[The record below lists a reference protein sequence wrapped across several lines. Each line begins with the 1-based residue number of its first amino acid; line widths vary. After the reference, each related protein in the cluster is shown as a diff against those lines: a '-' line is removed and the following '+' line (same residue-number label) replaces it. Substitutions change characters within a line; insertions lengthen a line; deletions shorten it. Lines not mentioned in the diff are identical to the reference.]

1 MKVFSTEFIDDLVQQ
16 ATASPRGRQHHNL
29 HADFAETV
37 QRTFIAIEP
46 DSYVR
51 PHRHGLTP
59 RTETMLAVR
68 GLMALLVFDD
78 AGEVTQVVRFGAG
91 QIGEAQGAAVG
102 VETPPGVWHSLLALE
117 PGSAFIEIKAGPFDP
132 DAPREFAGWA
142 PEEGAQEVGVYL
154 AMLRACAKNYDRS

>member
-1 MKVFSTEFIDDLVQQ
+1 MKVFSAEFIDDLVQQ
-16 ATASPRGRQHHNL
+16 AVASPRGRQHHNL

-91 QIGEAQGAAVG
+91 QIGDAANAVG
-102 VETPPGVWHSLLALE
+102 FRIIKNLGVDGHSHYPTA
-117 PGSAFIEIKAGPFDP
+117 GS
-132 DAPREFAGWA
+132 
-142 PEEGAQEVGVYL
+142 
-154 AMLRACAKNYDRS
+154 LRQSRD

>member
-1 MKVFSTEFIDDLVQQ
+1 MKVFSAEFIDGLVQE
-16 ATASPRGRQHHNL
+16 AAASPRRRQHHNV

-46 DSYVR
+46 GSYVR

-78 AGEVTQVVRFGAG
+78 AGEVMQVVRFGAG

-102 VETPPGVWHSLLALE
+102 VETPPGVWHSLVALE

-132 DAPREFAGWA
+132 DAPREFAAWA
-142 PEEGAQEVGVYL
+142 PAEGAPQVEAYL
-154 AMLRACAKNYDRS
+154 ARLRGCAKRMK